1 MKKKYNKKSIADNV
15 NQSSSACRFFW
26 QNGKQMLLALAL
38 CLSPVSTFAQ
48 KISLGSCITRDGGQ
62 YKGEMVSGK
71 PQGKGAAVYPNGDT
85 YEGAYQKGKREGY
98 GVYTFSDGEK
108 YEGQWMQ
115 DQQHGK
121 GTFYFQNNNKYVGL
135 WFRDF

>member
-38 CLSPVSTFAQ
+38 CLSPLSTFAQ

-115 DQQHGK
+115 DQRQG
-121 GTFYFQNNNKYVGL
+121 YFL
-135 WFRDF
+135 FSE